1 MIIQDSAKFWLP
13 RITTNVWLNEFVPR
27 TALVEYNQDALAQS
41 LRGKHTTEYERLYYI
56 VAHEAKQIGYPVFI
70 RTDIT
75 SAKHAGKSAWKV
87 VSEEELNF
95 ALLTTL
101 SASELKT
108 TFQPIK
114 ASAILVREF
123 LDLGTSGRTAFNG
136 LPIGREF
143 RLFADQ
149 NGLQCWHSYWP
160 EEALTGKMDD
170 GGEPEIM
177 RQWSDGWINTDV
189 IDAAVTAAKAMGAG
203 KWSIDFAHDVQGS
216 WWLLDMAT
224 AGNSYH
230 ATCQHKDLDK
240 ENELC

>member
-1 MIIQDSAKFWLP
+1 MIPQDSAKFWLP
-13 RITTNVWLNEFVPR
+13 KITTNIWLNEFVPQ
-27 TALVEYNQDALAQS
+27 TALVEYNQDALAMS
-41 LRGKHTTEYERLYYI
+41 LRGKHTAEYERLYYI
-56 VAHEAKQIGYPVFI
+56 VAHEAKHIGYPFFI

-87 VSEEELNF
+87 GSEDELNF

-136 LPIGREF
+136 LPIGREL
-143 RLFADQ
+143 RVFADQ
-149 NGLQCWHSYWP
+149 RGIQCWHSYWP

-170 GGEPEIM
+170 GGEPEIIH
-177 RQWSDGWINTDV
+177 QPSINMEMTEV
-189 IDAAVTAAKAMGAG
+189 AKAAARAMGQG
-203 KWSIDFAHDVQGS
+203 KWSIDFAQDTQGM

-230 ATCQHKDLDK
+230 ATCQFQGLD
-240 ENELC
+240 EQERL